1 MDWMELISTQCA
13 DCGFVMN
20 FCLVYLVKAQNHLI
34 KSNVIRKLACKVK
47 GYHYYEIIFFVI

>member
-1 MDWMELISTQCA
+1 MDWMELILTQCV

-47 GYHYYEIIFFVI
+47 GYHY